1 MAQYILLGLVSG
13 SIYALAALG
22 LVSTYVA
29 SGVLNF
35 AYGAFAYFVARLY
48 YFLNT
53 QHHWAIVP
61 AAVLSILVFSPAA
74 GFILWATILRGL
86 SRASTLIKVGAT
98 IGISVA
104 LPAVADLAF
113 GVQVINTVPGLAP
126 QPEAVYHLLGIS
138 ITLDQVIV
146 LACLVAVLVLG
157 GIIIRFTTA
166 GVLVRA
172 IVDSDE
178 MARLSGVNPQ
188 RVSAVVWMVSFLL
201 AGLAGVLVAPTL
213 GLQSNNFTFLLGT
226 AFASVVVAK
235 LRYPGR
241 AVLTALALGVVTALI
256 QKWAPSNSSLA
267 QELIPAV
274 PFAFVFAFILF
285 GSRGVSEE
293 HSDAEAQLGV
303 RLAQADEQRLVTAA
317 DPGVST
323 AGNSLALV
331 KARLGRFRAGVLPVA
346 LVAITAIVLALLSS
360 YWIGVVGD
368 GIAFGIAFLSF
379 TLLTGDGGFI
389 SLAQITFAG
398 FGAVAVGQ
406 FSTEFGLSPIEALA
420 VATALALIA
429 GLLVGFVTVRLGYLY
444 VALITLTLGLL
455 MDNLVFALP
464 RFTASGEGVFIGRP
478 GFALS
483 DRSFAYFALVVFV
496 LVALFVWAVRRSTT
510 GLAISAARWSAPAT
524 RISGLSTTAI
534 RALLVGLGGGIAA
547 LGGGLLA
554 MFSQVALP
562 TNFVTGGGLVWL
574 AVSIAVGIRS
584 SLGALAAGIS
594 FTVIPG
600 LFTTYLPTSW
610 TPVPTLLFGLAAI
623 GMVRQPDG
631 IASDLTAI
639 GHRLRRLRP
648 ASRVPAKAAVE

>member
-104 LPAVADLAF
+104 LPALADLVF

-126 QPEAVYHLLGIS
+126 QPEAVYHLLGIT

-157 GIIIRFTTA
+157 GLIIRFTTA
-166 GVLVRA
+166 GVIVRA
-172 IVDSDE
+172 VVDSDE
-178 MARLSGVNPQ
+178 MSQLSGVSPQ

-235 LRYPGR
+235 LRHPGR

-293 HSDAEAQLGV
+293 HGEAEAQLGV
-303 RLAQADEQRLVTAA
+303 RLAQADERRPSPVVALARDAGAGPSLRGRL
-317 DPGVST
+317 
-323 AGNSLALV
+323 
-331 KARLGRFRAGVLPVA
+331 LGLRGGLIPVG

-360 YWIGVVGD
+360 YWIGVVGE
-368 GIAFGIAFLSF
+368 GIAFGVAFLSF

-389 SLAQITFAG
+389 SLAQVTFAG

-406 FSTEFGLSPIEALA
+406 FGTDFGLSPIEALA
-420 VATALALIA
+420 VATVLALLA

-483 DRSFAYFALVVFV
+483 DRSFAYFALAVFV
-496 LVALFVWAVRRSTT
+496 VVALFVWGVRRSTT

-524 RISGLSTTAI
+524 GLAGLSTTAI
-534 RALLVGLGGGIAA
+534 RTLLVGLGGAIAA

-562 TNFVTGGGLVWL
+562 TNFVTASGLVWL

-584 SLGALAAGIS
+584 TLGALAAGIS

-600 LFTTYLPTSW
+600 LFSTYLPASW
-610 TPVPTLLFGLAAI
+610 TPIPTILFGLAAI

-631 IASDLTAI
+631 ISSDLAAL
-639 GHRLRRLRP
+639 GHWLRRLRP
-648 ASRVPAKAAVE
+648 KASGVPAEAAVE